1 MIASKKHESNNKI
14 NFFDKN
20 WYEKIKVK
28 EKGIKKKMKTK
39 PNCIHIDERP
49 IWNEWLKISVESLLL
64 QDKKT
69 KYQEWRFEKTFNLK

>member
-1 MIASKKHESNNKI
+1 
-14 NFFDKN
+14 
-20 WYEKIKVK
+20 
-28 EKGIKKKMKTK
+28 MKTK

-69 KYQEWRFEKTFNLK
+69 KYQE